1 MFSFT
6 TFVLKNYI
14 LEVEMCII
22 FSQLISVGEKVSH
35 QNVSVGNSYY
45 FFKCSFS
52 KEMYCNIG
60 LSLTL
65 MYNLFTK
72 STQFCFELI
81 LLTSPLC
88 QK

>member
-22 FSQLISVGEKVSH
+22 FPQLISFGGK
-35 QNVSVGNSYY
+35 SVGNSYY
-45 FFKCSFS
+45 FFKYSFL
-52 KEMYCNIG
+52 KEIYCNIG

>member
-6 TFVLKNYI
+6 TFVPKNYI

-22 FSQLISVGEKVSH
+22 FSQLILVSH
-35 QNVSVGNSYY
+35 QNVSIGNSYY

-72 STQFCFELI
+72 STQFSFELI

>member
-6 TFVLKNYI
+6 TFVPKNYI

-22 FSQLISVGEKVSH
+22 FSQLILVSH

-72 STQFCFELI
+72 STQFSFELI

>member
-6 TFVLKNYI
+6 TFVPKNYI

-22 FSQLISVGEKVSH
+22 FSQLILVSH
-35 QNVSVGNSYY
+35 QNVSIGNSYY

-52 KEMYCNIG
+52 KEIYCNIG

-72 STQFCFELI
+72 STQFSFELI